1 MLSETSGI
9 CVCGKPWWGHWTVE
23 VAIISHGTQTS
34 PMPPK
39 LADGTRY
46 NFPILVFQ
54 ENNSGDKSRE
64 VEWGKWTNL
73 NPNS

>member
-1 MLSETSGI
+1 MFRLKQVEYVSAANPG
-9 CVCGKPWWGHWTVE
+9 GGHWTVE

-46 NFPILVFQ
+46 NFLILVFQ

-64 VEWGKWTNL
+64 VEWEQ
-73 NPNS
+73 